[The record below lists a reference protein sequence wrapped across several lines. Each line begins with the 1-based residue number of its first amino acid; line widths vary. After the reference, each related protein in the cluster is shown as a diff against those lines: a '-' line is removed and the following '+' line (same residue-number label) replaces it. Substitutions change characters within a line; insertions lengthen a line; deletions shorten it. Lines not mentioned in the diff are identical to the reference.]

1 MDYAC
6 TFQYNMTNRYKIILY
21 ILKITWNEKYTSLF
35 IEIYLSDENI
45 VWRRQSSSRIESEMD
60 PYGTSSN
67 KELRTHY
74 PIEPP
79 KTKFIKYRY
88 FYKIFFFLRGMV
100 FR

>member
-6 TFQYNMTNRYKIILY
+6 TFQYIITNRYKNNIEHFKNNL
-21 ILKITWNEKYTSLF
+21 NEKYTSLF

-45 VWRRQSSSRIESEMD
+45 VWRRQRSPRIESEMD
-60 PYGTSSN
+60 PYATSSN

-74 PIEPP
+74 PTEPP

-88 FYKIFFFLRGMV
+88 FYNIFFFLRGMV